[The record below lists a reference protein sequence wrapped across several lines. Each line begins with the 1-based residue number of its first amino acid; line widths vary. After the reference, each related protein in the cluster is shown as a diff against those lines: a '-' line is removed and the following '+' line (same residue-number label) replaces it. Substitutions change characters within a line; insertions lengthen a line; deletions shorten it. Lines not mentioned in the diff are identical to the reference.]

1 MGEKKI
7 INSGRRCGSSSSNS
21 SGGGGGGNVGDV
33 KINLLTNF
41 HATNKARGWAKVVAQ
56 LVERLHPASEVRNL
70 NPVSGKLLIW
80 NICFLSTVLKRRK

>member
-33 KINLLTNF
+33 KINLLTNAVK
-41 HATNKARGWAKVVAQ
+41 HLLLCNAVSLP
-56 LVERLHPASEVRNL
+56 LVMSN
-70 NPVSGKLLIW
+70 
-80 NICFLSTVLKRRK
+80 